1 MLSWLWLK
9 KKCSLSKN
17 MHIGIYILV
26 YTKYLFF
33 SSKMDIT
40 PKSVLASSAKGSLIY
55 QGEER
60 FLNMKQCGLYCLLW
74 ESQFETT
81 LNPAKLKKL
90 NIML

>member
-1 MLSWLWLK
+1 
-9 KKCSLSKN
+9 
-17 MHIGIYILV
+17 MHIGIYMLV

-40 PKSVLASSAKGSLIY
+40 PKSVLASSAKGLLIY

-60 FLNMKQCGLYCLLW
+60 FLNMKQCGLYCLSW

>member
-1 MLSWLWLK
+1 
-9 KKCSLSKN
+9 

-33 SSKMDIT
+33 SSKMDRT
-40 PKSVLASSAKGSLIY
+40 PKSMIASSTKGLLIY

-81 LNPAKLKKL
+81 LNQVKLKKL
-90 NIML
+90 NIMLQFSAMKSLS